1 MGASESKPEGEN
13 LVLPNSLACT
23 FCFIA
28 KPSEPFFDF
37 CIGIN
42 GLPLSDLGINVSQG
56 STGPSNNTHAR
67 WSMVEAHEGRTI
79 VLNVWNSK
87 QQEFRGTYT

>member
-1 MGASESKPEGEN
+1 MLFALLRE
-13 LVLPNSLACT
+13 VLLSMPACT
-23 FCFIA
+23 LHELNEL
-28 KPSEPFFDF
+28 PTHYSEPFFDF